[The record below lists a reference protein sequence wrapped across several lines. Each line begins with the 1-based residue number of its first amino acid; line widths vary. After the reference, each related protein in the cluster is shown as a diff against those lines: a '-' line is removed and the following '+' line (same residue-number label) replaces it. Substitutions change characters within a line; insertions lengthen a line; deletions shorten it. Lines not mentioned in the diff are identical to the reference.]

1 MASDFELL
9 EAWKAGDD
17 ASGNLLVRRHF
28 ERIYM
33 FFDSKVGGAV
43 EDLTQRTFLACT
55 TARDRID
62 PQRSFRTYLYG
73 IARNQLL
80 QYYTRLRRDSER
92 DDLWQTP
99 LDFARRGGDCE
110 DFAIAKYFV
119 LRLLGFPAADLR
131 IAVLT
136 GVETNEVH
144 SVLLARLAGEWQ
156 VLDNREEQPRPLRRY
171 DGWIPQYA
179 VSESA
184 GFRYSAAENAAAGPY
199 RPAQR

>member
-92 DDLWQTP
+92 DDLWQRSADEAFETP
-99 LDFARRGGDCE
+99 SQMVARHDE
-110 DFAIAKYFV
+110 Q
-119 LRLLGFPAADLR
+119 RLLLKALR
-131 IAVLT
+131 SIPLELQIAVELFYWEEMPLADIANV
-136 GVETNEVH
+136 VEIPEGTVKSRLHRAKLLLREK
-144 SVLLARLAGEWQ
+144 VLELAASPEIARTTMDDFERWARSL
-156 VLDNREEQPRPLRRY
+156 RKPEE
-171 DGWIPQYA
+171 
-179 VSESA
+179 
-184 GFRYSAAENAAAGPY
+184 
-199 RPAQR
+199 